1 MAIIRKHA
9 TMADVEKALRL
20 VEVESIDPKDVA
32 RIMGFKRTT
41 IYNWIKKYR
50 DGGFPDLILG
60 RPIPV
65 PDQPS
70 QVDELNARIAKLT
83 AVIRAMLDI

>member
-9 TMADVEKALRL
+9 TMSDVEKALRL
-20 VEVESIDPKDVA
+20 VEVEKIDPKDVA

-41 IYNWIKKYR
+41 IYNWIKKYKE
-50 DGGFPDLILG
+50 GGFPDLILV
-60 RPIPV
+60 RPVLV
-65 PDQPS
+65 PDPPS
-70 QVDELNARIAKLT
+70 QVEELNARIAKLT

>member
-20 VEVESIDPKDVA
+20 VEVEKIDPKDVA

-41 IYNWIKKYR
+41 IYNWIKKYKDR
-50 DGGFPDLILG
+50 GFPDLILAKPV
-60 RPIPV
+60 RV
-65 PDQPS
+65 PDQTS